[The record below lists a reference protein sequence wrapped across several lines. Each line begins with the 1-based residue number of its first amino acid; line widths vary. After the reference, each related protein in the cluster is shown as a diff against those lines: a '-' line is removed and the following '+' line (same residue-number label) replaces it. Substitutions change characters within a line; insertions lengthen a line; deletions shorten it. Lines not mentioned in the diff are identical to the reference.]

1 METLKLKPVTKGYIW
16 GGTRLFEYGKE
27 SNDPIIAETWEL
39 SFYPGSESIVDS
51 GNNKGKLLPEVV
63 SEKEL
68 GYNVKKHPFFPVLIK
83 LIDANKDLSIQ
94 VHPSDEYALKYENSY
109 GKTEMW
115 YVVEA
120 KENAKLHIGFN
131 KDVSKQEIEERIKN
145 NTLLEVMNHIS
156 VKPGDCFFIPS
167 GTIHAIGEGC
177 LVIEIQE
184 NSNLTYR
191 VYDYG
196 RVGND
201 GKPRELHIEK
211 ALKVLNLSKMEI
223 NNIQTHILADYKYF
237 KVTKEENVKEIVAND
252 DSFVSFTVIEGSG
265 QVDDMPFSKG
275 DTFFI
280 PAGNKARLSGNFK
293 IITTKIN

>member
-1 METLKLKPVTKGYIW
+1 MQTVKLKPTTKGYIW
-16 GGTRLFEYGKE
+16 GGTRLFGYGKT

-39 SFYPGSESIVDS
+39 SFFPGSESIIDS
-51 GNNKGKLLPEVV
+51 GEDKGKLLKDVV

-68 GYNVKKHPFFPVLIK
+68 GKNIVKHPFFPVLIK

-120 KENAKLHIGFN
+120 SKNAKLHIGFN
-131 KDVSKQEIEERIKN
+131 RNVTKEEIEERIKN

-211 ALKVLNLSKMEI
+211 ALKVLNLNKMEI
-223 NNIQTHILADYKYF
+223 NNIQTPVLADYKYF
-237 KVTKEENVKEIVAND
+237 KVTKEENVKELVTDEN
-252 DSFVSFTVIEGSG
+252 SFLSFTVIEGSG
-265 QVDDMPFSKG
+265 QVDDIAFNKG

-280 PAGNKARLSGNFK
+280 PANSKARLSGNFK